1 MTSSDDPAGTTT
13 ARDERGRPDGAL
25 DRRYPR
31 RGFLATVGAT
41 GVALAAGCLGD
52 GTTPTDGAGAGD
64 GTTPTDG
71 AGAGD
76 GAESTATGGTMDGTA
91 TESAMDETAT
101 DDGSGEGTDADWRTA
116 ELEAVRSGETFR
128 IADLEHPVVVQTFAV
143 WCPKCERQQDAL
155 AGVGDEATVVSLN
168 VDGNEDGD
176 TVAEHAANN
185 EFDWRFAVAPVPITQ
200 SLIDE
205 FGTDVTT
212 PPTSPLAVVCGDG
225 STTFS
230 SGSVLSTAQVT
241 DMTDEC

>member
-13 ARDERGRPDGAL
+13 AGDERSRPDGAL

-31 RGFLATVGAT
+31 RRFLATVGAT

-52 GTTPTDGAGAGD
+52 GTTSTDE
-64 GTTPTDG
+64 

-76 GAESTATGGTMDGTA
+76 GAGSTATGGTMDGTA
-91 TESAMDETAT
+91 TESGMDDTAT
-101 DDGSGEGTDADWRTA
+101 DDGSGEGTTADWQTA
-116 ELEAVRSGETFR
+116 ELESVRRGETFR
-128 IADLEHPVVVQTFAV
+128 IDDLEHPVVVQTFAV

-176 TVAEHAANN
+176 QVAEHAANN
-185 EFDWRFAVAPVPITQ
+185 GFDWRFAVAPVSLTQ

-212 PPTSPLAVVCGDG
+212 PPTSPLVVVCGDG

-230 SGSVLSTAQVT
+230 SGSVLNTSRITA
-241 DMTDEC
+241 MTDEC

>member
-1 MTSSDDPAGTTT
+1 MTSSDDRTETTT
-13 ARDERGRPDGAL
+13 ARDERSRPDGAL

-31 RGFLATVGAT
+31 RRFLATVGTT

-52 GTTPTDGAGAGD
+52 GTTPTDGAGAD
-64 GTTPTDG
+64 DG
-71 AGAGD
+71 AG
-76 GAESTATGGTMDGTA
+76 STATGGTIDGTA
-91 TESAMDETAT
+91 TESAMDDTAT
-101 DDGSGEGTDADWRTA
+101 DDGSEEATDADWRTA

-128 IADLEHPVVVQTFAV
+128 IDDLEHPVVVQTFAV